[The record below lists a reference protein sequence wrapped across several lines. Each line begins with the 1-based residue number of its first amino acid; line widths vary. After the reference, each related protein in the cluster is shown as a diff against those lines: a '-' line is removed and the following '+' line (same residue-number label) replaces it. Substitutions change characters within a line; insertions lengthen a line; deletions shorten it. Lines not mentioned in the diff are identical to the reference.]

1 MKKTVC
7 TLLALALAG
16 AAFTSCSKIGGKAD
30 ADTTK
35 SAGGSGGFFIGRE
48 ENGAIKWVNFSLSRC

>member
-30 ADTTK
+30 ADTAE
-35 SAGGSGGFFIGRE
+35 SAGGSGR
-48 ENGAIKWVNFSLSRC
+48 NTSSLHTSAQTE